1 MTKADIV
8 DIISRGT
15 GLTKVETE
23 AVIDAFLATL
33 AEAMVRGERVEFRK
47 FGSFGVK
54 KRAPKQARNPGT
66 GEAIQLP
73 ARMTPVF
80 KPSRLLRERVNAA
93 LNPSVSGADQA

>member
-8 DIISRGT
+8 DIISHGT

-23 AVIDAFLATL
+23 AVIDAFLTTL
-33 AEAMVRGERVEFRK
+33 GDAMVDGRRVEFRK

-66 GEAIQLP
+66 GEAVDLP
-73 ARMTPVF
+73 ARFVPVF
-80 KPSRLLRERVNAA
+80 KPSKLLRERVNQS
-93 LNPSVSGADQA
+93 LMNKL